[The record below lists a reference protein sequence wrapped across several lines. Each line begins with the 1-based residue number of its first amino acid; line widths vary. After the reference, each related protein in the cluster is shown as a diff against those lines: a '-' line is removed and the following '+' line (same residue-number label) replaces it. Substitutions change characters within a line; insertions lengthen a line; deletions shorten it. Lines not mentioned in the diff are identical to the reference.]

1 MPTVPSPRQPA
12 PPGSVTPLPTAE
24 EPGWWTKPS
33 AAQPVMSDTGPGGEG
48 DAVAHGPAGNG
59 NGAGGATRQRGRRLR
74 RRTTATC
81 RR

>member
-1 MPTVPSPRQPA
+1 M
-12 PPGSVTPLPTAE
+12 
-24 EPGWWTKPS
+24 TKPS

-59 NGAGGATRQRGRRLR
+59 NGAAARTATGPAATG
-74 RRTTATC
+74 RTTATC